1 MVKIIK
7 NMQFGDPESRSNFRV
22 NDSTFKSLRPVGGQN
37 VYGITL
43 EDINSGIDI
52 KYTFEDFHKLVPVM
66 SYSLMGF
73 RADLV
78 MKDGS
83 VKVSNVYIDTD
94 IDEYNSENITIWID
108 QHLQLS
114 DDIDYVILKYITDV
128 KYNREGTTEVVVSG
142 VYDMYSTI
150 NGNGFDNGHDTN
162 YLSGGITS
170 FGVLVRDI
178 NNPKFVDYLPTYK
191 DMAHNVFGYKWYISI
206 IQSFT
211 PWGVIPMMYIANG
224 DSDFRAFTILGDRL
238 FPILNTSDTY
248 SIAETELA
256 ISIDNED
263 DIAAV
268 TELGIRMFDEWAYDY
283 SCFIEPIRKHFV
295 K

>member
-7 NMQFGDPESRSNFRV
+7 NMQFRDPESGSNFRV

-114 DDIDYVILKYITDV
+114 DGDIDYVILKYITDV
-128 KYNREGTTEVVVSG
+128 KYDREGTTKVVVSG
-142 VYDMYSTI
+142 IYDMYSSVC
-150 NGNGFDNGHDTN
+150 GLDNGYDTDG
-162 YLSGGITS
+162 LTGGVTP

-178 NNPKFVDYLPTYK
+178 NNPKFMDYLPTYK
-191 DMAHNVFGYKWYISI
+191 GFAHNMFGYKWYISI

-224 DSDFRAFTILGDRL
+224 TSDFRAFTILGNRL

-248 SIAETELA
+248 SIAETELS
-256 ISIDNED
+256 ISIDNKD
-263 DIAAV
+263 DIAAA

-283 SCFIEPIRKHFV
+283 SCFIEPIRKHFA